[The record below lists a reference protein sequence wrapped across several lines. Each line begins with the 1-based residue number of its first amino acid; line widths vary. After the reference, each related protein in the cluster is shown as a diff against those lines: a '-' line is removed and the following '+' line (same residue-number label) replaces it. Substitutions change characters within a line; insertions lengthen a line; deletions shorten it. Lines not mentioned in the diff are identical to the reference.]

1 MYKGIAFVYLACLSL
16 YILYSREP
24 DYFDGEI
31 SSATIHW
38 LPDSTH
44 STKIPKAV
52 FKQDTTEYAVDARY
66 LFRNLSENKKV
77 NVIYATTNP
86 EKAVVYSWWGYWIT
100 WGELLMSFILL
111 VALFQVAAAVT
122 NKPTP
127 EALLEQMS
135 EPKVKRRKYD
145 ID

>member
-66 LFRNLSENKKV
+66 VLRNLPENKKLT
-77 NVIYATTNP
+77 VIYNTTHP
-86 EKAVVYSWWGYWIT
+86 EKAVVYSWWGYWVT
-100 WGELLMSFILL
+100 WGEVIMSFILL
-111 VALFQVAAAVT
+111 VALFQVAVAIT
-122 NKPTP
+122 KNPTP
-127 EALLEQMS
+127 EALLE
-135 EPKVKRRKYD
+135 ELEYKPTKKRKYD
-145 ID
+145 D